1 MKNNK
6 PKSRIVLCGKAASG
20 KDYLR
25 KILDGRGYQYGISYT
40 TRPAREGEV
49 DGRDYYFLEES
60 EFLCLID
67 EGFFYEYISFNGWM
81 YGTSKDQ
88 WYTYDDVFIMTPVGI
103 SHIKP
108 EDRKNTFIIYLD
120 IPIEIRGER
129 LRNRNMPGDSLERR
143 IEADEKDFENFTD
156 FDMKITDPKF

>member
-25 KILDGRGYQYGISYT
+25 KILCNRGYSYGISYT
-40 TRPAREGEV
+40 TRPAREDEV

-60 EFLCLID
+60 EFLNLI
-67 EGFFYEYISFNGWM
+67 EKGFFYEHISFNGWL
-81 YGTSKDQ
+81 YGTSKNQ
-88 WYTYDDVFIMTPVGI
+88 WYIDDDVFIMTPAGI

-108 EDRKNTFIIYLD
+108 KDRKSTFIIYID
-120 IPIEIRGER
+120 IPIDIRRER
-129 LRNRNMPGDSLERR
+129 LHNRNMPGDSLERR
-143 IEADEKDFENFTD
+143 MYADERDFENFTD
-156 FDMKITDPKF
+156 FDMKITNHKF